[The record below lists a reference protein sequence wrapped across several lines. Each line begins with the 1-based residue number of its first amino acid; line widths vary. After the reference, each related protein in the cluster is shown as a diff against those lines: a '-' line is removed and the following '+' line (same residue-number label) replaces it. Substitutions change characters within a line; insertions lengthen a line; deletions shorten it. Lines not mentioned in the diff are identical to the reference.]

1 MHTHFQIWEGKV
13 CIHICVCLQDPRDAY
28 AELWDVYAAIG
39 KNFLRQNVLPAGTVV
54 GGAAPLLSLLG
65 NGNFYHPR
73 PPTAGWDGL
82 CVTLIGWKIKQK

>member
-13 CIHICVCLQDPRDAY
+13 CIHICVCLQDPRDAF

-54 GGAAPLLSLLG
+54 GGAAP
-65 NGNFYHPR
+65 
-73 PPTAGWDGL
+73 T
-82 CVTLIGWKIKQK
+82 TLPFG